1 MTLIG
6 RVAEYLHERWISLCA
21 IAVFLLAWE
30 IAGHL
35 SPTSVLRQS
44 PIVPPWEFVFGPSLL
59 GMSDYWTFDVLAPV
73 PSLGGEQTYRGA
85 ALAIGYHSALTLMRL
100 ILGLL
105 FGTVAGILLGLAFS
119 WSPFLRRLASTPLHI
134 LRMFPLLAM
143 VPLFQFWVGANTVGA
158 VVFVA
163 YGVGVVYFATTINAV
178 SNMPNRYF
186 EYAQTLGASRLRIYV
201 SVVFPAI
208 VPELCSSVM
217 LTLGLAWSAVIGAE
231 YIGLDSGMGRVLIFA
246 QFFSNTG
253 RMTLATLVIILYAGL
268 SYMLFRRVSARIL
281 RWMPSTPFGEG
292 RQAVASAAARGAERV
307 DQ

>member
-35 SPTSVLRQS
+35 SPTSVLRQA
-44 PIVPPWEFVFGPSLL
+44 PIVPPWEFVFGPSFL

-85 ALAIGYHSALTLMRL
+85 VLAIGYHSALTLMRL

-163 YGVGVVYFATTINAV
+163 YGVGVVFFATTINAV

>member
-6 RVAEYLHERWISLCA
+6 RVVEYLHERWISVCA

-44 PIVPPWEFVFGPSLL
+44 PLVPPWEFVFGPSFL
-59 GMSDYWTFDVLAPV
+59 GMSDYWTFDILAPM
-73 PSLGGEQTYRGA
+73 PSVGGEQTYLGA
-85 ALAIGYHSALTLMRL
+85 VLAIGYHSALTLMRL

-105 FGTVAGILLGLAFS
+105 FGTVGGILLGLAFS

-143 VPLFQFWVGANTVGA
+143 VPLFQFWVGANTTGA

-208 VPELCSSVM
+208 VPELCASVM
-217 LTLGLAWSAVIGAE
+217 LTLGLAWSTVIGAE

-246 QFFSNTG
+246 QYFSNTG
-253 RMTLATLVIILYAGL
+253 RMTLATLVIIFYAGL
-268 SYMLFRRVSARIL
+268 SFMLFRRISARIL
-281 RWMPSTPFGEG
+281 RWMPSTAFAEG
-292 RQAVASAAARGAERV
+292 RQAVASAAARGNERI

>member
-1 MTLIG
+1 M
-6 RVAEYLHERWISLCA
+6 
-21 IAVFLLAWE
+21 
-30 IAGHL
+30 
-35 SPTSVLRQS
+35 
-44 PIVPPWEFVFGPSLL
+44 
-59 GMSDYWTFDVLAPV
+59 
-73 PSLGGEQTYRGA
+73 
-85 ALAIGYHSALTLMRL
+85 LAIGYHSALTLMRL

-163 YGVGVVYFATTINAV
+163 YGVGVVFFATTINAV

-281 RWMPSTPFGEG
+281 RWMPATAFGEG

>member
-6 RVAEYLHERWISLCA
+6 RVVEYLHERWISVCA

-44 PIVPPWEFVFGPSLL
+44 PIVPPWEFVFGPSFL

-73 PSLGGEQTYRGA
+73 PSAGGEQTYRGA
-85 ALAIGYHSALTLMRL
+85 VLAIGYHSALTLMRL

-143 VPLFQFWVGANTVGA
+143 VPLFQFWVGANTMGA

-208 VPELCSSVM
+208 VPELCASVM

-246 QFFSNTG
+246 QYFSDTG
-253 RMTLATLVIILYAGL
+253 RMTLATVVIILYASL
-268 SYMLFRRVSARIL
+268 SFMLFRRISARIL
-281 RWMPSTPFGEG
+281 RWMPSTAFGEG
-292 RQAVASAAARGAERV
+292 RQAVASAAARGDERV

>member
-6 RVAEYLHERWISLCA
+6 RVVEYLHERWISVCA

-73 PSLGGEQTYRGA
+73 PSVGGEQTYRGA
-85 ALAIGYHSALTLMRL
+85 VLAIGYHSALTLMRL

-143 VPLFQFWVGANTVGA
+143 VPLFQFWVGANTMGA

-208 VPELCSSVM
+208 VPELCASVM

-246 QFFSNTG
+246 QYFSDTG
-253 RMTLATLVIILYAGL
+253 RMTLATVVIILYAGL
-268 SYMLFRRVSARIL
+268 SFMLFRRISARIL
-281 RWMPSTPFGEG
+281 RWMPSTAFGEG
-292 RQAVASAAARGAERV
+292 RQAVASAAARGDERV